1 MPKSKANLVAVA
13 APATEPTDE
22 PTDEDTLVQAW
33 ETESGIVV
41 ELHDCGDHDEVLVVD
56 APEDEEETAEIQ
68 PGVVTLFEPGE
79 LEELASLLAEAAKVV
94 EARAKDRPPVEDEG
108 DEGEDDD
115 EDEVDT

>member
-22 PTDEDTLVQAW
+22 DTLVQAW
-33 ETESGIVV
+33 ETESGIIV

-79 LEELASLLAEAAKVV
+79 LEELASLLAEAAKVMKT
-94 EARAKDRPPVEDEG
+94 RAKDRPLVEDEG
-108 DEGEDDD
+108 DEDEDEGDED